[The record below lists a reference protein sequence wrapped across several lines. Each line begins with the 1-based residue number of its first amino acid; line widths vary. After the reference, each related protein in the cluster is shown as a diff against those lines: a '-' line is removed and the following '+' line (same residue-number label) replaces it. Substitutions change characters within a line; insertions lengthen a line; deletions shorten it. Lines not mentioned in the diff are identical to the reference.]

1 MTVNGVEGVLFA
13 VWAPNA
19 MRVSVVGD
27 FNLWDGRRLPMRR
40 LWDSGIFELFVPGLA
55 AGQLYKYEIKA
66 KGGLTFL
73 KADPYANAAQLRP
86 DTASVIT
93 DLSQYAWKDEA
104 WLKHRKMQT
113 VRRLRCPFMRYI
125 LAHSASR
132 RTAGS
137 FTITVNWL

>member
-1 MTVNGVEGVLFA
+1 
-13 VWAPNA
+13 
-19 MRVSVVGD
+19 
-27 FNLWDGRRLPMRR
+27 MRR

-55 AGQLYKYEIKA
+55 AGELYKYEIKA

-104 WLKHRKMQT
+104 WLKQRKNADSKKAPMSH
-113 VRRLRCPFMRYI
+113 L
-125 LAHSASR
+125 
-132 RTAGS
+132 
-137 FTITVNWL
+137 

>member
-1 MTVNGVEGVLFA
+1 M
-13 VWAPNA
+13 
-19 MRVSVVGD
+19 
-27 FNLWDGRRLPMRR
+27 GRRLPMRR

-104 WLKHRKMQT
+104 WLKHRKNADSKKAPMSIYE
-113 VRRLRCPFMRYI
+113 VHL
-125 LAHSASR
+125 
-132 RTAGS
+132 GS
-137 FTITVNWL
+137 FRKPEDGREFYNYRELAVMLADLCKRDGLYAY